1 MDCDMSSIAAG
12 NTLTT
17 ALVATGDTSGEL
29 VFKTN
34 GSNTAITVDT
44 SGNTSITGGLTFNN
58 GQAAASKNLALVY
71 SLVWRK

>member
-1 MDCDMSSIAAG
+1 MSSIAAG

-34 GSNTAITVDT
+34 GNNIAITADT
-44 SGNTSITGGLTFNN
+44 SGNVAITGALTFSN
-58 GQAAASKNLALVY
+58 GKEPVTTGKSIAMAMIFGF
-71 SLVWRK
+71 